1 MRQLS
6 ILLGLVL
13 MLFTVS
19 ACKQEASATDSLV
32 TRGTWRYKMTVVV
45 ETPEGLKTGS
55 AVREMSNSYSK
66 IRIDFPQSTNPAKL
80 VGEAVV
86 VDLGERGKLFALL
99 KGYRYDVNH
108 AHSIVYQYLGG
119 GTNAA
124 GIKALANLK
133 DVKRTID
140 PNDYPVFVTFTDVHD
155 ARSISEVLEMEPDTT
170 PGNHSKYNL
179 IADHT
184 EELFGR
190 GVKIKEVTIETTDEP
205 TTLGVVDQ
213 HKPYSVRQIM
223 KEWRQL
229 SDEERTR
236 LIPLLYLKTGN
247 LATYHDRVTECLVRA
262 CTNDNRSYKYLEMVA

>member
-1 MRQLS
+1 MRKLS

-32 TRGTWRYKMTVVV
+32 TRGTWRYKMTVTV

-66 IRIDFPQSTNPAKL
+66 IRIDFPESTNPAKL

-86 VDLGERGKLFALL
+86 VDLGDRGKLFALL

-108 AHSIVYQYLGG
+108 AHHIVYQYFGG

-133 DVKRTID
+133 DIKRTID
-140 PNDYPVFVTFTDVHD
+140 PNDYPMFVTFTDLHD
-155 ARSISEVLEMEPDTT
+155 PKSVKKVLEMVPDET
-170 PGNHSKYNL
+170 PGNQGIYNL
-179 IADHT
+179 TANHT
-184 EELFGR
+184 EDIFGE

-205 TTLGVVDQ
+205 VNWGIERDLPWLPQRKKMKGAIGGNSEW
-213 HKPYSVRQIM
+213 PYDDPT
-223 KEWRQL
+223 K
-229 SDEERTR
+229 T
-236 LIPLLYLKTGN
+236 YLKGTDFTKG
-247 LATYHDRVTECLVRA
+247 RFW
-262 CTNDNRSYKYLEMVA
+262 

>member
-32 TRGTWRYKMTVVV
+32 TRGTWRYKMTVTV

-66 IRIDFPQSTNPAKL
+66 IRIDFPESTNPAKL

-86 VDLGERGKLFALL
+86 VDLGDRGKLFALL

-108 AHSIVYQYLGG
+108 AHHIVYQYFGG

-133 DVKRTID
+133 DIKRTID
-140 PNDYPVFVTFTDVHD
+140 PNDYPMFVTFTDLHD
-155 ARSISEVLEMEPDTT
+155 PKSVKKVLEMVPDKT
-170 PGNHSKYNL
+170 PGIHGRYNL
-179 IADHT
+179 TADHT
-184 EELFGR
+184 EEFFGE
-190 GVKIKEVTIETTDEP
+190 GVKIREVTIGQP
-205 TTLGVVDQ
+205 
-213 HKPYSVRQIM
+213 PF
-223 KEWRQL
+223 
-229 SDEERTR
+229 
-236 LIPLLYLKTGN
+236 
-247 LATYHDRVTECLVRA
+247 
-262 CTNDNRSYKYLEMVA
+262 